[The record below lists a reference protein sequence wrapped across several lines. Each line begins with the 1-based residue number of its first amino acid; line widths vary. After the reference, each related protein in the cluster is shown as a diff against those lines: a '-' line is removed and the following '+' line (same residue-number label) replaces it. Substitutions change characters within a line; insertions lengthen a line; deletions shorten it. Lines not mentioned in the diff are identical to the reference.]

1 MSRENLTMEELYVL
15 MNGNIVPQLT
25 LPDEWPEWLDVF
37 QLDLSDYIA
46 AQLGPKVILKEYD
59 PDNQT
64 PFWTWWM
71 LQFKA
76 FVAANGYEFSKKY
89 ELLGIEYEAGQGRG
103 YHKKVDDD
111 FTHGRKIKFTP
122 GVTETFTPGVTET
135 FTPGTTYT
143 TTHTND
149 KTTHSERTYDDN
161 TITPISEDEATG
173 SSSVAPTGY
182 DQKSRSGY
190 DQTTRTGFDNTENS
204 GKDQRDLEETYNE
217 VLSPFEYLEGEKR
230 VAAWSYLI
238 ELAQRLTAA
247 VCYAQWEV

>member
-37 QLDLSDYIA
+37 QVDLSDYIA
-46 AQLGPKVILKEYD
+46 AQLGAKVILKEYD
-59 PDNQT
+59 SDNQT
-64 PFWTWWM
+64 PFWDWWL

-76 FVAANGYEFSKKY
+76 FVSANWYEFTKKY
-89 ELLGIEYEAGQGRG
+89 ALLGIEYEAGQGKG

-111 FTHGRKIKFTP
+111 FTHGRKIK
-122 GVTETFTPGVTET
+122 FTPGVTET

-161 TITPISEDEATG
+161 TITPISEDEASG
-173 SSSVAPTGY
+173 SRAVSP
-182 DQKSRSGY
+182 SGY
-190 DQTTRTGFDNTENS
+190 DQTSRTGFDNTENS
-204 GKDQRDLEETYNE
+204 GKDQRDLEEQYDET
-217 VLSPFEYLEGEKR
+217 LSPFEYLEGEKR

-238 ELAQRLTAA
+238 ELAERLTAA

>member
-1 MSRENLTMEELYVL
+1 MSKANLTMEELYVL

-37 QLDLSDYIA
+37 QVDLSDYIA
-46 AQLGPKVILKEYD
+46 AQLGPKVILKKYD

-64 PFWTWWM
+64 PFWSWWL

-76 FVAANGYEFSKKY
+76 FVVANDYEFSKKY
-89 ELLGIEYEAGQGRG
+89 ARLGIEYEAGQGKG

-111 FTHGRKIKFTP
+111 LTHGKKVKFTP
-122 GVTETFTPGVTET
+122 GVTETFTPGA
-135 FTPGTTYT
+135 TYT

-161 TITPISEDEATG
+161 TITPISSDEASG
-173 SSSVAPTGY
+173 SSAVAA
-182 DQKSRSGY
+182 SGY
-190 DQTTRTGFDNTENS
+190 DQTTRTGFDNSENS

-217 VLSPFEYLEGEKR
+217 TLSPFEYLEGEKR
-230 VAAWSYLI
+230 VADWSYLI
-238 ELAQRLTAA
+238 ELAEKLTSA
-247 VCYAQWEV
+247 VCYALWKEEY